1 MTEKVELTLAELDEM
16 HPRERLLVDI
26 RDEHA
31 ANYGMLPGA
40 ISIPEERLE
49 AEIPALSGNKKIVL
63 YCTRGLNSVEAAQRL
78 REKGLEAYSLEEGY
92 MGWLMREMQREQDT
106 EKCAQIEEGLRK
118 TYHKRLFSKFAKAVR
133 TYDMIQSGDKI
144 AVCISGGKDS
154 MLMAK
159 LFQELQR
166 HRKFPFELVFM
177 VMDPGYNAENRRVIE
192 HNAKLLGIP
201 VTIFESDIFDVVY
214 KEEKNP
220 CYLCARMRRGYLLQS
235 RQGPGLQQD
244 RPGAS
249 L

>member
-144 AVCISGGKDS
+144 AVCISGGTANS
-154 MLMAK
+154 PLNWR
-159 LFQELQR
+159 LW
-166 HRKFPFELVFM
+166 
-177 VMDPGYNAENRRVIE
+177 
-192 HNAKLLGIP
+192 
-201 VTIFESDIFDVVY
+201 
-214 KEEKNP
+214 
-220 CYLCARMRRGYLLQS
+220 
-235 RQGPGLQQD
+235 
-244 RPGAS
+244 
-249 L
+249 